1 MKQQQLELSALST
14 QADAVL
20 YFIRKL
26 DVGMVSDLLDDKR
39 SYQDMPKF
47 RFINKLEIAFD
58 MFIDAG
64 DTWLEH
70 SEGCCDST
78 DCNFKSSGYR
88 FVGSTSRMYMDL
100 IVEVKDGMVLDI
112 YECTQF
118 LCSTPLEI
126 LSTRVRID
134 RLIFPFDTSIED

>member
-1 MKQQQLELSALST
+1 MKEPQPELSAQST
-14 QADAVL
+14 QSDAVL

-58 MFIDAG
+58 KFIDAG

-78 DCNFKSSGYR
+78 DCNFKFSGYR
-88 FVGSTSRMYMDL
+88 FVGNTSRMYMDL

-112 YECTQF
+112 YECTRF
-118 LCSTPLEI
+118 LCSSSLEF
-126 LSTRVRID
+126 LSTQVRVD
-134 RLIFPFDTSIED
+134 RFIFPFDNSIED

>member
-1 MKQQQLELSALST
+1 MNQQQLELSTLNT
-14 QADAVL
+14 QSDAVL

-47 RFINKLEIAFD
+47 RFINKLEVALD
-58 MFIDAG
+58 KFIDAG

-88 FVGSTSRMYMDL
+88 FVGNTSRMYMDL
-100 IVEVKDGMVLDI
+100 IVEVKDGMAVDI

-118 LCSTPLEI
+118 LCTAPFENI
-126 LSTRVRID
+126 STRVRID
-134 RLIFPFDTSIED
+134 RLIFPFDTSTED

>member
-1 MKQQQLELSALST
+1 MKQQQPELSALST
-14 QADAVL
+14 QSDAVL

-47 RFINKLEIAFD
+47 RFINKLEIALD
-58 MFIDAG
+58 KFIDAG

-70 SEGCCDST
+70 YEGCCDST
-78 DCNFKSSGYR
+78 TCNFKFSGYR
-88 FVGSTSRMYMDL
+88 FVGNNTTMYMDL
-100 IVEVKDGMVLDI
+100 IVEIKDGMVLDI

-118 LCSTPLEI
+118 LCSAPFENI
-126 LSTRVRID
+126 STRVRID
-134 RLIFPFDTSIED
+134 RYIFPFDTSIED